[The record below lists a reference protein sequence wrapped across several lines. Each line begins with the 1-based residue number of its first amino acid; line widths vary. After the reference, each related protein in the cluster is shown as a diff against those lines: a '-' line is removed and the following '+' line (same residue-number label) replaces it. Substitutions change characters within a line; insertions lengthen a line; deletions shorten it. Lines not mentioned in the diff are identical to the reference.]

1 MSPKI
6 PNIGYRLFT
15 KFENPI
21 CDENMLNIHIILLY
35 FIYFSF
41 VFDMFFKKLYSA
53 EMAVVIIALIIIA
66 PYRFLYIFPK
76 LPAAYTAGNSILL
89 MSLFIV
95 SSNKNMLPE
104 RIIIIIKHVNAIFR
118 ISFFS
123 FIYSFIGINSDISVI
138 VL

>member
-35 FIYFSF
+35 FTYFSF

-53 EMAVVIIALIIIA
+53 EMAVVIIALIIIV

-76 LPAAYTAGNSILL
+76 FPAC
-89 MSLFIV
+89 
-95 SSNKNMLPE
+95 
-104 RIIIIIKHVNAIFR
+104 
-118 ISFFS
+118 
-123 FIYSFIGINSDISVI
+123 IYCW
-138 VL
+138 